1 MIKEK
6 RMPAKP
12 NARDWNDVQTAIAT
26 VAIVATLGMWNL
38 FAEPAK
44 TVPAQVKEPAVPP
57 AKPPVT
63 LEPVLMP
70 QVKIM
75 FTQTVPQTITAQQP
89 QNEKKKKKKN
99 NNNGGGSGSVSVTQ
113 TQSS

>member
-12 NARDWNDVQTAIAT
+12 NARDWNDVQSAIAT

-38 FAEPAK
+38 FAKPAK
-44 TVPAQVKEPAVPP
+44 TVTAQVKEPAGPP
-57 AKPPVT
+57 AEPPVT
-63 LEPVLMP
+63 LEPARMP

-75 FTQTVPQTITAQQP
+75 FTQTVPQTNAPQQP

-99 NNNGGGSGSVSVTQ
+99 NNNAGGSGSVSVTQ